1 MTDNDMQQFQFDKI
15 GKKTPYNVPEGF
27 FRDLESTL
35 IRTIPEKAVET
46 SQEVR
51 TAPSRSL
58 WLWAMKTTLSEAA
71 LVAIILSIT
80 ALLPRVS
87 EPEPLSLEQAFSNL
101 SATDQEYIIDTFR
114 NDMIIDY

>member
-1 MTDNDMQQFQFDKI
+1 
-15 GKKTPYNVPEGF
+15 
-27 FRDLESTL
+27 
-35 IRTIPEKAVET
+35 
-46 SQEVR
+46 
-51 TAPSRSL
+51 
-58 WLWAMKTTLSEAA
+58 MKTTLSAA
-71 LVAIILSIT
+71 AVVAIILSIT

>member
-58 WLWAMKTTLSEAA
+58 WLWAMKTTLSAA
-71 LVAIILSIT
+71 AVVVEHYGIVT
-80 ALLPRVS
+80 ARQRTRTPIVGTGIQQS
-87 EPEPLSLEQAFSNL
+87 ERNRPGIYNRHIPE
-101 SATDQEYIIDTFR
+101 
-114 NDMIIDY
+114 